1 MSSSSKPYPGRRRG
15 AKAYWK
21 GVSSA
26 RLARAVNPYS
36 NPTLR
41 ELFERGRQDGL
52 SGARTAKPPPPPAP
66 PKAPSRPS
74 PSSSSR
80 SSRSSRPP
88 PRRRPF

>member
-1 MSSSSKPYPGRRRG
+1 MSSSKPYPGRRRA

-26 RLARAVNPYS
+26 RLARAVNPYA
-36 NPTLR
+36 NPTLHD
-41 ELFERGRQDGL
+41 LFERGRQDGL
-52 SGARTAKPPPPPAP
+52 SGHRTAKPPPPPPKPKPKGP
-66 PKAPSRPS
+66 PRSS
-74 PSSSSR
+74 PP

>member
-52 SGARTAKPPPPPAP
+52 SGARTAKPPPPPPA

-74 PSSSSR
+74 AP